1 MNTIRFFPV
10 KKSIWGFIHSPSG
23 PTTMFDDLV
32 LHNVGVVPKDWY
44 QPGATSEERSVA
56 TVFTKDRDTLVT

>member
-1 MNTIRFFPV
+1 
-10 KKSIWGFIHSPSG
+10 
-23 PTTMFDDLV
+23 MFDDLV